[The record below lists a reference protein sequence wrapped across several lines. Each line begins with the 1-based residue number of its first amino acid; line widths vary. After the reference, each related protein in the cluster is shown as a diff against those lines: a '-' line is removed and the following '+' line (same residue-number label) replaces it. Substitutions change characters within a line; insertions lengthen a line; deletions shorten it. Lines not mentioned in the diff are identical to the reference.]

1 MFLKMFAQV
10 LFYTNIRGREML
22 ETALT
27 LKKLINKSTEA
38 LFMYSGHGKDWKT
51 LLAPVDSAGGYVV
64 PAREF
69 QDCMAKAK
77 IKVILLDCCR
87 T

>member
-1 MFLKMFAQV
+1 
-10 LFYTNIRGREML
+10 
-22 ETALT
+22 
-27 LKKLINKSTEA
+27 
-38 LFMYSGHGKDWKT
+38 MYSGHGKGEDWKT

-77 IKVILLDCCR
+77 TKVILPDCCR

>member
-1 MFLKMFAQV
+1 
-10 LFYTNIRGREML
+10 ML

-38 LFMYSGHGKDWKT
+38 LFMYSGHGKGEDWKT

-69 QDCMAKAK
+69 QDCMAKTK
-77 IKVILLDCCR
+77 IKVIIFDCCR
-87 T
+87 QVRTNLYFFYLHSNYI

>member
-1 MFLKMFAQV
+1 
-10 LFYTNIRGREML
+10 ML

-38 LFMYSGHGKDWKT
+38 LFMYSGHGKGEDWKT

-69 QDCMAKAK
+69 QDCMAKTK
-77 IKVILLDCCR
+77 IKVLIFDCCR